1 MPLEEAQCKQVE
13 RAFEQFKSV
22 NNNEHTINWIWCNES
37 RVARLAED
45 KGHEIV
51 GVIDRTSKASTPY
64 SQYQHI
70 SECKVMLLLT
80 FQILVAL
87 SSIRRTIQFA
97 SCHSNYR

>member
-1 MPLEEAQCKQVE
+1 MNILLIGYGAMNQ
-13 RAFEQFKSV
+13 
-22 NNNEHTINWIWCNES
+22 

-70 SECKVMLLLT
+70 SVKKLMLLLT
-80 FQILVAL
+80 FQILNC
-87 SSIRRTIQFA
+87 SFSIRRTIQFA